1 MIEYAISVQ
10 FMSHELNVAEIAT
23 GNQRLLQHLAVPVAD
38 PAGGCWIQ
46 LSHQG
51 AASVHFQ
58 ICWGKKNPNQFRALT
73 LSVPQLLVWIFPTI
87 ACDFIFNNSF
97 IFKLFYDLACVRMC
111 TRQNTCVEIHGASSY
126 YF

>member
-1 MIEYAISVQ
+1 MIEYAIPVQ

-38 PAGGCWIQ
+38 PAGGFQIQ

-58 ICWGKKNPNQFRALT
+58 ICWGEKNPNQFRALT
-73 LSVPQLLVWIFPTI
+73 LSVPQPLLFLLEVFYNTEIFV
-87 ACDFIFNNSF
+87 FVFSF
-97 IFKLFYDLACVRMC
+97 
-111 TRQNTCVEIHGASSY
+111 
-126 YF
+126 